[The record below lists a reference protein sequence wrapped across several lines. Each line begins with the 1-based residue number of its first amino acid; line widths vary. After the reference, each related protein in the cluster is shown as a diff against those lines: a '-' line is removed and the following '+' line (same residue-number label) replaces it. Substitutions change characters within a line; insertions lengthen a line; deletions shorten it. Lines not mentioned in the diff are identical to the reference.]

1 MLKVYARLSLFF
13 AYLGIF
19 FTFPWCFLTIPWAVA
34 VGFCLTVFFLLFITH
49 QFSLTLLF
57 KLNALPLS
65 EENEPGTFE
74 MVHRFCRDLG
84 ITPPKLFESV
94 HAAPNLC
101 VFGLSPNNTYL
112 VVTRGLLNS
121 CSRGELGTLLCRS
134 LIGVSSGQTMASSW
148 LSSFLSFLEKT
159 QHHGTSNVLYRVFI
173 YPLAFIPLRLLSS
186 IHSDDIL
193 DYKTLNVSENPE
205 AFLTSLQLLNSQR
218 SR

>member
-121 CSRGELGTLLCRS
+121 CSRGELGTLLSWILPAS
-134 LIGVSSGQTMASSW
+134 LCVLFFLCPQTSDTLAQVLWLREPSKTRILNLKIGPQYS
-148 LSSFLSFLEKT
+148 
-159 QHHGTSNVLYRVFI
+159 
-173 YPLAFIPLRLLSS
+173 
-186 IHSDDIL
+186 
-193 DYKTLNVSENPE
+193 
-205 AFLTSLQLLNSQR
+205 
-218 SR
+218 